1 MSEFQKGGGGGVVW
15 SGCMRVPGGG
25 SGAREMVEGE
35 WSRVEWERVSSGG
48 GSGASEMVPVNG
60 KRQDRKRK
68 QIRQKRTDINKLKA
82 NTKRIT

>member
-1 MSEFQKGGGGGVVW
+1 MESCGVGACEF
-15 SGCMRVPGGG
+15 RGG

-48 GSGASEMVPVNG
+48 EVEPAKWWRGSEGVPVNG
-60 KRQDRKRK
+60 KRQDKKRK
-68 QIRQKRTDINKLKA
+68 QIRQKRTDTNKLKA